1 MKNIKL
7 YPVLLITHLVLFAIT
22 VIGCIYVYFTQSS
35 EWVIAFM
42 TIPTINLLLLP
53 ITNKSEKFDPTH
65 PIFMILVS
73 LLIGTVLR
81 SFFILS
87 PLQSTNK
94 HLMLLGKDPIVLVKG
109 LVCIYLG
116 LAFFVFGYMINSK
129 PMKKFENAAVFKASI
144 NIKKFYPTAVIITV
158 LSILA
163 ALYTFNK
170 LGVDFSSVESIS
182 KKRFLKVED
191 GVYAAMGYENLVMNL
206 ILPIYYM
213 LVMYM
218 VQQRKNIF
226 STLGLFVLLL
236 GFLNILYPFIQ
247 SSRTSAMY
255 VFINT
260 GLIIYFV
267 KGGLGWT
274 RMIGAIFLAVVLLM
288 AMTFFRY
295 QSNKVINRP
304 TDEDN
309 PIIVMVGSLNF
320 LGIDKTSQI
329 VDETP
334 RRMPYQ
340 LGKTLLLWLVAPIPR
355 TIWTSKPEISIGRP
369 IADNIYQKRDETTAG
384 GGVPPGFIGEL
395 YLNFS
400 YFGVIVGMFIFGYF
414 IHLFYKFFKKI
425 RSNSIFGMVVYLLA
439 FLPFSINLIGGDL
452 SRMIVNL
459 LSMLIPVYLIIAIT
473 KSKTKETN
481 HV

>member
-1 MKNIKL
+1 MNKTKL
-7 YPVLLITHLVLFAIT
+7 YHLLLVTHLVLLTIT
-22 VIGCIYVYFTQSS
+22 FLGSVYVYITQSP
-35 EWVIAFM
+35 EWIIAFM

-65 PIFMILVS
+65 PIFMILIS

-94 HLMLLGKDPIVLVKG
+94 HLMLLGKEPIVLLKG
-109 LVCIYLG
+109 LACIYLG
-116 LAFFVFGYMINSK
+116 LAFFVFGYMIK
-129 PMKKFENAAVFKASI
+129 ARPFKKLASTQIFSAGI
-144 NIKKFYPTAVIITV
+144 NIKKFKSMALVITI
-158 LSILA
+158 LSILS

-182 KKRFLKVED
+182 KKRFLKVDD

-218 VQQRKNIF
+218 LLQRKKIV
-226 STLGLFVLLL
+226 STLGLFVVFL

-267 KGGLGWT
+267 KGGIGWGK
-274 RMIGAIFLAVVLLM
+274 MISAVSLAILLLM
-288 AMTFFRY
+288 VMTFFRY
-295 QSNKVINRP
+295 KSNNVINRP

-309 PIIVMVGSLNF
+309 PLIVMVGSLNF

-340 LGKTLLLWLVAPIPR
+340 LGKTLLLWVVAPIPR
-355 TIWTSKPEISIGRP
+355 TLWTSKPEISIGRP
-369 IADNIYQKRDETTAG
+369 IADYIYQKRDETTAG

-414 IHLFYKFFKKI
+414 LHLFYEFFKKI
-425 RSNSIFGMVVYLLA
+425 RSNSIFGMVIYLLA

-459 LSMLIPVYLIIAIT
+459 LSMVIPIYIIVAIT
-473 KSKTKETN
+473 KSKATEVF
-481 HV
+481 HE